1 METMKFLFLI
11 FLTGLCLLLSACATI
26 PEDFE
31 QPGSTAWPEPA
42 KTTLGRFFAQ
52 DTPDENGLSGVFL
65 LDDPRAALRAR
76 LGLAS
81 LAEKTLD
88 LPVVD
93 PVRTGV
99 ATLVDALPS

>member
-1 METMKFLFLI
+1 M
-11 FLTGLCLLLSACATI
+11 LSACATV

-31 QPGSTAWPEPA
+31 QVSSTAWAEPG

-52 DTPDENGLSGVFL
+52 DATDERGLSGVFL
-65 LDDPRAALRAR
+65 LDDPHAALRAR

-88 LPVVD
+88 LQYYLWKGDTTPQ
-93 PVRTGV
+93 
-99 ATLVDALPS
+99 